1 MKSPNTGLFRGASGI
16 GSGLGFLRACAPGIC
31 FTPKSFLAAVLSVSC
46 LTLGID
52 FSAFGYTA
60 NPADKRPKQDPIL
73 KGLPVTDL
81 TPDEAILHALNRL
94 AYGPRPGDV
103 ERIKQMGLAKWIEQ
117 QLNPKS
123 IDDSAVDARLN
134 EYPTLA
140 MSSAQLIYEYP
151 QPKQAAKAEAKAAAQ
166 NQEGSAKPGDAA
178 AAVMRQDIES
188 GNAAATAKSQQG
200 SNNTDGGGVQ
210 MDAAADTPPPM
221 KLNPATKGAG
231 KKDVLGV

>member
-103 ERIKQMGLAKWIEQ
+103 ERIKQMGLAKWIDQ
-117 QLNPKS
+117 QLNPNA
-123 IDDSAVDARLN
+123 IDDKALEARL
-134 EYPTLA
+134 EDYPTLK
-140 MSSAQLIYEYP
+140 MSSEKLIAEYP
-151 QPKQAAKAEAKAAAQ
+151 QPKQAEKEAAKRAQ
-166 NQEGSAKPGDAA
+166 AQLEQQQQTRSDA
-178 AAVMRQDIES
+178 
-188 GNAAATAKSQQG
+188 
-200 SNNTDGGGVQ
+200 
-210 MDAAADTPPPM
+210 
-221 KLNPATKGAG
+221 
-231 KKDVLGV
+231 